1 MNRYQKGGMVD
12 DSGFW
17 TRFNFKKSHDDMTIK
32 ISKPYVNRPD
42 KIANDIYGNPNLAWF
57 VMQYN
62 DILSIDELAFGNSIS
77 LPSPNRFNLGI
88 I

>member
-1 MNRYQKGGMVD
+1 MNRYEKGGMVD
-12 DSGFW
+12 SFGFYN
-17 TRFNFKKSHDDMTIK
+17 RFNFKKSADDLTIK

-42 KIANDIYGNPNLAWF
+42 RIANDIYGQPNLAWF

-62 DILSIDELAFGNSIS
+62 DILDIDELILDKNIT
-77 LPSPNRFNLGI
+77 LPSPNKLNFGI